1 MSDSIMIS
9 AEDLDRLHRA
19 ELEIMDEIHRICMKH
34 DISYFLDSGTA
45 LGAIRHGG
53 FIPWDDDVDVGMLR
67 ADYEK
72 FIKVARDELA
82 PAFFLQ
88 TFESERYYSKFN
100 AKIRMNNTL
109 FPEEASVGL
118 GNRGI
123 SIDVFP
129 FDYIE
134 DEKDKATARIDKS
147 RILIKAVL
155 HTRPDFAPK
164 RLKNKLIRLLLNKK
178 RYHIYRSKY
187 EKCIKEVNE
196 HPTSHV
202 TCFIYHMIEKQYIT
216 FALEDIYPIKPIR
229 FEDRTY
235 MIMNNPDAYLTEM
248 YGDYMVLPPEEKR
261 VCHAGGKIIFDL
273 GVKMDENS

>member
-100 AKIRMNNTL
+100 AKIRMNNS
-109 FPEEASVGL
+109 F
-118 GNRGI
+118 N
-123 SIDVFP
+123 
-129 FDYIE
+129 
-134 DEKDKATARIDKS
+134 
-147 RILIKAVL
+147 L
-155 HTRPDFAPK
+155 HRVYQK
-164 RLKNKLIRLLLNKK
+164 
-178 RYHIYRSKY
+178 
-187 EKCIKEVNE
+187 
-196 HPTSHV
+196 
-202 TCFIYHMIEKQYIT
+202 M
-216 FALEDIYPIKPIR
+216 AL
-229 FEDRTY
+229 
-235 MIMNNPDAYLTEM
+235 
-248 YGDYMVLPPEEKR
+248 
-261 VCHAGGKIIFDL
+261 
-273 GVKMDENS
+273 